1 MINTTTGTSI
11 ETYIDW
17 LKSELE
23 KKDYGEV
30 SITFVITRGQVTD
43 VKKISMDNEH
53 HALQPKSIYDIKR
66 ENLKARGKI

>member
-11 ETYIDW
+11 ENYLSW
-17 LKSELE
+17 VKNELE

-43 VKKISMDNEH
+43 VKKISMDNDH
-53 HALQPKSIYDIKR
+53 HPLQPKSIDEIKA
-66 ENLKARGKI
+66 ENLKNRGKS